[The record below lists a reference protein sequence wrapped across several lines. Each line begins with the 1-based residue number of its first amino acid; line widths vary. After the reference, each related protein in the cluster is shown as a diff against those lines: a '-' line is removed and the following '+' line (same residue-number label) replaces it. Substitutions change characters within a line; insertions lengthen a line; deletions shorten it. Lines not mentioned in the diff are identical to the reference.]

1 MDAKIQTFH
10 VNDLKRT
17 KHATGN
23 HKSSS
28 NHLDPYEVMMTVNF
42 TKSNKNKKISRRD
55 SELFLSSSDYSQ
67 LFKNEKLKTLKDYW
81 LDFNWIYQKTRTKSC
96 P

>member
-1 MDAKIQTFH
+1 
-10 VNDLKRT
+10 
-17 KHATGN
+17 
-23 HKSSS
+23 
-28 NHLDPYEVMMTVNF
+28 MMTVNF

-81 LDFNWIYQKTRTKSC
+81 LDFNWIYQKKSNVASIPGFRIRSDIQFC
-96 P
+96 YDSFYNQESND